1 MLLVSHILFMAVKVV
16 RVVLPAPVSIPVVLL
31 VLEDKKY
38 LEL

>member
-1 MLLVSHILFMAVKVV
+1 MVVKVLLVVHVILVLTDLLVV
-16 RVVLPAPVSIPVVLL
+16 L

>member
-1 MLLVSHILFMAVKVV
+1 MVVKVV
-16 RVVLPAPVSIPVVLL
+16 RVVLPALVSILVALL